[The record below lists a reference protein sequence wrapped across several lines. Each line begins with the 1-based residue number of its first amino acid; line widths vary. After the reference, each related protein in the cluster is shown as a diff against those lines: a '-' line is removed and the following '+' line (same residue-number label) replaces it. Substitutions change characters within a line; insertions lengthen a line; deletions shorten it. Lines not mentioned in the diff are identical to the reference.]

1 MNLQLSYTKTHTP
14 LTDSLGNECYSD
26 KTLAKRNE
34 NQNEERQDCLVP
46 KSFLPASLEMEP
58 ACETPVHPRRG

>member
-1 MNLQLSYTKTHTP
+1 MNLQLSYTKTRTP
-14 LTDSLGNECYSD
+14 LTDSLGNEYYSD

-46 KSFLPASLEMEP
+46 KSFLPANLEMEP
-58 ACETPVHPRRG
+58 AYETPLHPRRG